1 MKSNKT
7 GPSVLHLTLH
17 REFFDAIAGG
27 RKKTEYRED
36 KTYWRSRLIGRAY
49 TEIVFR
55 NGYATDAP
63 IMRVECLGVRQEKT
77 GRFAIRLGKILEVRN
92 YSIAPK
98 KKFSVADVSIA
109 SLACPVWALILTIE
123 TPACAALVAKPARR
137 LWPE

>member
-92 YSIAPK
+92 YSIAP
-98 KKFSVADVSIA
+98 
-109 SLACPVWALILTIE
+109 
-123 TPACAALVAKPARR
+123 AALPRKSSPSRT
-137 LWPE
+137 